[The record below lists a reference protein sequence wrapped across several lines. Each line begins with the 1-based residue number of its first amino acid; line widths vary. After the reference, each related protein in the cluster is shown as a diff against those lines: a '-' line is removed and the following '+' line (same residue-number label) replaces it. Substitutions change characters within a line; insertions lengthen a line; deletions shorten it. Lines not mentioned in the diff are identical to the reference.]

1 MLFAM
6 RAHAILVAAGSGRRL
21 GGALPKQLQLLGGR
35 PLLAWPLAALDACDA
50 IEEVVLVVATDQL
63 ERVSAVVAAVAPH
76 KPCLLRVGGSSRT
89 DSVRAGLAALPANAE
104 LVAIHDAA
112 RPLVTPELIARV
124 VEAAARCGAA
134 FPALAV
140 PDTLHRTRDGLAVV
154 ALEREGLVL
163 AQTPQVFRVPR
174 LRDALA
180 AQAEG
185 QEWTDEVQ
193 LLQLRGEPVQVV
205 AGEPRNFKVTLPGDL
220 ALAEALVSGPRGDPR
235 VGTGYDVHRL
245 VPGRPLVLGG
255 VTLPSERGLL
265 GHSDADVLAHA
276 IGDALLGAAALGDLG
291 THFPPDDP
299 ALEGISS
306 LELLRRIARLLAGA
320 SLRIGNLDGVVVCE
334 RPRLAPHIPAMRAA
348 LAGALGVEPERV
360 AVKATTNE
368 RLGFAGREEGIAA
381 LATALLLP
389 LPSS

>member
-1 MLFAM
+1 M

-21 GGALPKQLQLLGGR
+21 GGSLPKQLQLLGGR
-35 PLLAWPLAALDACDA
+35 PLLAWPLAALDACGA
-50 IEEVVLVVATDQL
+50 IVEVVLVVAADQL
-63 ERVSAVVAAVAPH
+63 ERASAIVAAVAPH
-76 KPCLLRVGGSSRT
+76 KPCRLCVGGSSRT
-89 DSVRAGLAALPANAE
+89 DSVRAGLAALPADAE

-124 VEAAARCGAA
+124 IEAAERSGAA

-140 PDTLHRTRDGLAVV
+140 PDTLHRTRDGLAVA
-154 ALEREGLVL
+154 ALEREALVL
-163 AQTPQVFRVPR
+163 AQTPQVFRASR

-185 QEWTDEVQ
+185 QGWTDEVQ

-205 AGEPRNFKVTLPGDL
+205 AGEPRNFKVTFAADL
-220 ALAEALVSGPRGDPR
+220 ALAEALVSGPGGEPR

-255 VTLPSERGLL
+255 VELPAERGLL

-291 THFPPDDP
+291 AHFPPDDP
-299 ALEGISS
+299 SLEGISS

-320 SLRIGNLDGVVVCE
+320 ALRIGNLDSVVICE
-334 RPRLAPHIPAMRAA
+334 RPRLAPHIPAMRAS
-348 LAGALGVEPERV
+348 LAGALGVEPARV

-368 RLGFAGREEGIAA
+368 QLGFAGREEGIAA

-389 LPSS
+389 RR